1 MTFTNQA
8 SHNLHFIL
16 FQPKSNGF
24 VFLFRAD
31 SILNEK
37 TSHYIFGRGM
47 ITVCKIAYDFIFV
60 QFRWNVNLFIH
71 YYFLCMMQNYLMLV

>member
-47 ITVCKIAYDFIFV
+47 ITVCKIEYDFILV
-60 QFRWNVNLFIH
+60 QFRLNVNLFIH
-71 YYFLCMMQNYLMLV
+71 Y